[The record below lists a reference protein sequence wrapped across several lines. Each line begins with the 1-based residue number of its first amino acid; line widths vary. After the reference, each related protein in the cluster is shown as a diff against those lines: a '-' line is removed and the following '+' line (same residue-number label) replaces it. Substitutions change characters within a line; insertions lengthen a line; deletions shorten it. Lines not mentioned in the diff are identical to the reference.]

1 MPQWPENLPLRPPDG
16 AFAVQLIDPAIR
28 NQPDLGPP
36 LVRLRAS
43 VEWEIWQGTLTLTT
57 DEKDQLLDFWR
68 TDCARGTA
76 EYQVLH
82 WTSIGTEVTVR
93 WGDIPGPIEH
103 VAKDY
108 WRVGIHWIKMP

>member
-1 MPQWPENLPLRPPDG
+1 MSEVRHAGIGHTVANG
-16 AFAVQLIDPAIR
+16 ASSRDSVGEIR
-28 NQPDLGPP
+28 FPNS
-36 LVRLRAS
+36 VRLRAS